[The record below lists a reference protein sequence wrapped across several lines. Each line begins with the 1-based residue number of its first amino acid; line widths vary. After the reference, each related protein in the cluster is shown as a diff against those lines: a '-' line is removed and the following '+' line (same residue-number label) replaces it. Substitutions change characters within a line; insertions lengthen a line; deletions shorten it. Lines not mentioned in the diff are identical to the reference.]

1 MKKLIIVMLTIFT
14 AVLVVGCS
22 GMADK
27 AETKKET
34 TKESKQANAVKKE
47 VKEMKSNLE
56 NVKKAISDKDK
67 SALQSSAADLHKHWL
82 EFENNVRDLYPLQY
96 TDVEKYETPI
106 FYESKNDNPNFDTL
120 NDNATGLD
128 GALDTL
134 EKAKETK
141 AKTSEVLDKA
151 VDNYSKYVTEQVD
164 EFVAQTEI
172 FTNAVKSGDIEKAKA
187 TYVSPRLNYE
197 RIEPIAESFW

>member
-1 MKKLIIVMLTIFT
+1 MKKWIIVMLTILT
-14 AVLVVGCS
+14 AVLVVGC
-22 GMADK
+22 GGTGTEDK

-47 VKEMKSNLE
+47 VKEMKSNLDD
-56 NVKKAISDKDK
+56 VKKAIADKDK
-67 SALQSSAADLHKHWL
+67 SALQSSAAELHKHWL

-106 FYESKNDNPNFDTL
+106 FYESKNDSPNFDTL

-134 EKAKETK
+134 AKAKETK

-151 VDNYSKYVTEQVD
+151 VDNYYKYVTDQVD

-187 TYVSPRLNYE
+187 TY
-197 RIEPIAESFW
+197 